1 MRYNKNIVYTAETE
15 VEKFGLDVCKNMVS
29 EVINDLSSDHGA
41 ESNINQILF
50 YAKVLHYLKYKYN
63 EKESS

>member
-1 MRYNKNIVYTAETE
+1 MRYSKNVVYVAKTE
-15 VEKFGLDVCKNMVS
+15 VAKFGLDACQKMLS
-29 EVINDLSSDHGA
+29 DVINDLSSNHDA

-50 YAKVLHYLKYKYN
+50 YAEVLHYLKYKYN

>member
-1 MRYNKNIVYTAETE
+1 MRYSKNVAYVAKTE
-15 VEKFGLDVCKNMVS
+15 VAKFGLDVCKDMVS

-50 YAKVLHYLKYKYN
+50 YAQVLHYLKYKYN